1 MMNSPASGLGVGP
14 GAADFPWRATVAGE
28 GSLILIP
35 SETAPA
41 ESPWMLNQTGLQ
53 EPVLC

>member
-1 MMNSPASGLGVGP
+1 MNSPASGLGVGP
-14 GAADFPWRATVAGE
+14 GVADFPWRATVAGE